1 MKKIQALLLLISISF
16 TATAQKVGLVFSGG
30 GAKGLAH
37 IGVLKALEENHIP
50 VDYIVGTSMGGVIGA
65 MYAAGYTPQQIEKLA
80 LSSDFQDWVSG
91 KYDSDYRYFF
101 QKKAD
106 NPSFLSLKLQ
116 IDTGLQA
123 RFRSTLVNDIP
134 LNFALIDLFARA
146 SADSKNNFNNLFVP
160 YRCIVADVFSQ
171 KVIDIDHGSLT
182 EAVRGTV
189 TVPLVYRP
197 VRVDGR
203 YVFDGGLYDN
213 FPVDIMKRDF
223 APDYIIGAN
232 VSSKTYTDYPKE
244 NDEKLQGR
252 MLLFAFLS
260 KSDSTSIGKNGIY
273 IQPNLA
279 SYSTT
284 NFTPVKQM
292 IKAGYDATMADMPRI
307 KAGIS
312 RRSDTSQLRKS
323 REVFLQHQGP
333 VIINNIIVK
342 GANFQQQRYV
352 ERIFHK
358 YDGLP
363 ITLQDVKDGY
373 YRLVTNDNFETI
385 YPRIIYHPESN
396 SYDFEV
402 DVKSNRN
409 FKADIGG
416 LLSSRPISSAYLG
429 LQYDYVNR
437 NAFTLGA
444 NFYSGRFYESVQG
457 TLRTDFPLRLPVYLE
472 AEFTYN
478 NWDYFNTNLLS
489 VEKITPVYV
498 QQADRKII
506 LKAGIP
512 VANNGK
518 LEIQGGFIS
527 TNDNYSPNNTY
538 KNGDTL
544 DVTRFNGYKL
554 GIAIQKSSLNRK
566 QYPSKGYSYYLGA
579 QYFKGTEYYD
589 QGSILANVPGFTP
602 TGDFSAVR
610 QWFVARISQENYFY
624 AKKKLS
630 LGYQLEA
637 VLSDKPLFKT
647 YEASVLSSPA
657 FYPLQDSRTLILNN
671 FRAQSYAAGGL
682 KSVVSIE
689 KNLEWRNEGYLFIP
703 VQSIK
708 LNGLQSVS
716 YSDTFGFGRIAA
728 STGLVY
734 QSFAGPVSL
743 SFNYYDDNQKRYG
756 VMFHAGFLIFN
767 KRALE

>member
-1 MKKIQALLLLISISF
+1 MKKIQAFILLLGLCLS
-16 TATAQKVGLVFSGG
+16 AKAQQVGLVFSGG

-50 VDYIVGTSMGGVIGA
+50 IDYIVGTSMGGVVGA
-65 MYAAGYTPQQIEKLA
+65 MYAAGYTPQQIEQLA

-91 KYDSDYRYFF
+91 RYDSDYRYFF
-101 QKKAD
+101 KKKPD

-134 LNFALIDLFARA
+134 LNFALIELLSQA
-146 SADSKNNFNNLFVP
+146 SATSKNNFNNLFVP
-160 YRCIVADVFSQ
+160 FRCVVADVFSQ
-171 KVIDIDHGSLT
+171 KAIDVDHGSLV
-182 EAVRGTV
+182 EAMRGTI

-197 VRVDGR
+197 VKVDGQ

-223 APDYIIGAN
+223 TPDYIIGAN
-232 VSSKTYTDYPKE
+232 VSSKTFTDYPKD

-252 MLLFAFLS
+252 MLLYAFLS
-260 KSDSTSIGKNGIY
+260 KSDSTSIGNGIY

-279 SYSTT
+279 GYSTT
-284 NFTPVKQM
+284 NFSPVAQM
-292 IKAGYDATMADMPRI
+292 IKAGYDATIADMPRI
-307 KAGIS
+307 KAAVK
-312 RRSDTSQLRKS
+312 RRADTAVLRKK
-323 REVFLQHQGP
+323 REAFLQQQQP
-333 VIINNIIVK
+333 IIISNIVVK
-342 GANFQQQRYV
+342 GTGFQQQRYV

-363 ITLQDVKDGY
+363 ITLQDIKDGY
-373 YRLVTNDNFETI
+373 YRLVANDNFETI

-396 SYDFEV
+396 TYDFEV

-409 FKADIGG
+409 FKVDIGG
-416 LLSSRPISSAYLG
+416 LISTRPISSAYLG

-498 QQADRKII
+498 QQADRKIV

-512 VANNGK
+512 VVHNGK
-518 LEIQGGFIS
+518 LEVQGGYINTS
-527 TNDNYSPNNTY
+527 DSYSPNNNY
-538 KNGDTL
+538 QNGDTL
-544 DVTRFNGYKL
+544 DVTRFNGYKF
-554 GIAIQKSSLNRK
+554 GIAIEKSSLNRK
-566 QYPSKGYSYYLGA
+566 QYPNKGYSYYLGV
-579 QYFKGTEYYD
+579 QYYKGSELYS
-589 QGSILANVPGFTP
+589 QGNILSNNPGNYIGSFNANREWFT
-602 TGDFSAVR
+602 AKL
-610 QWFVARISQENYFY
+610 SQENYFY

-630 LGYQLEA
+630 LGYLVEA

-682 KSVVSIE
+682 KSVVAVE
-689 KNLEWRNEGYLFIP
+689 KNLEWRSEGYLFIP
-703 VQSIK
+703 LQTIK
-708 LNGLQSVS
+708 LNGLQNVS

-728 STGLVY
+728 STGLIY
-734 QSFAGPVSL
+734 HSFAGPVSL

-756 VMFHAGFLIFN
+756 IMFHAGFLIFN